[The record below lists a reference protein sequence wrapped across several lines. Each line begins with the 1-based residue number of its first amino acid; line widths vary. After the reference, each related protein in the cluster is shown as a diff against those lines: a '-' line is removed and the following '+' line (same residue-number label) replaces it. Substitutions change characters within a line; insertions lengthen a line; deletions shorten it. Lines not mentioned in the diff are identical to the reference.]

1 MSTFNYQTL
10 FYPGKNLSDEK
21 LQKLVE
27 ELKEVA
33 SLCFPETPNYQAL
46 TGKREELERAV
57 ITIARNSK
65 GQLMGFCS
73 ALVLSVESVGNVFH
87 TGLTCVHPNA
97 RGKKLT
103 HKLTSKL
110 LLKYLLKESLFKE
123 TWITNCACVLS
134 SIGNVALYF
143 EDIYPS
149 PYGAE
154 VPTMTHINIAKAVSK
169 NYREPIAINETA
181 NFNLNTFVF
190 EGSVEG
196 TLFEKDAEDTRFHHR
211 NSDLTNFYKNLLDFD
226 RGDEVLQVGKIS
238 MMTFPKYMA
247 KTAMKKTKRK
257 WNALQ
262 DKLESYAN

>member
-1 MSTFNYQTL
+1 MSTFTYQTL
-10 FYPGKNLSDEK
+10 FYPGKSFSNRK
-21 LQKLVE
+21 LETLVR
-27 ELKEVA
+27 ELKDVA
-33 SLCFPETPNYQAL
+33 SLCFPETPDYQAL
-46 TGKREELERAV
+46 TGKREELERAI
-57 ITIARNSK
+57 ITTARNK
-65 GQLMGFCS
+65 DGKLMGFCS
-73 ALVLSVESVGNVFH
+73 ALVLPVESVGNVFH

-110 LLKYLLKESLFKE
+110 LLKFLMKESMFKE

-154 VPTMTHINIAKAVSK
+154 VPTMTHINIANAISE
-169 NYREPIAINETA
+169 NYRDQIAINDSA
-181 NFNLNTFVF
+181 KFNMKSFVF

-196 TLFEKDAEDTRFHHR
+196 TLFEKDAEDQRFHHR
-211 NSDLTNFYKNLLDFD
+211 NLELTNYYKNLLDFD
-226 RGDEVLQVGKIS
+226 RGDEVLQVGKVS

-247 KTAMKKTKRK
+247 KTTLKKTKRK
-257 WNALQ
+257 WTALQ
-262 DKLESYAN
+262 DRFENYAN